1 MDKVSPAGP
10 GEVRALVDEQGRF
23 VFESLPHGTYTMKV
37 LTEGYADRHHE
48 LEHLDDAPFATVIQ
62 PTLF

>member
-23 VFESLPHGTYTMKV
+23 VFEPWPHRTFRVKV
-37 LTEGYADRHHE
+37 LTEGCADRHHE